1 MLGSGGLWFIEF
13 GERLALLG
21 ELLQERR
28 RRPDFAVLL
37 LEFADSFV
45 NGFQANGVRIP
56 HGTTA
61 IAGESV
67 AVQVNDVDIDG
78 TQSIALFED
87 TSAFV
92 HERIKAA
99 IDDFFSRDLA
109 LGNPCFGG
117 PLPYQLSHFGVGKG
131 APLFVIFVPA
141 GAGFLPITP
150 QLAKFV
156 FGERLAN
163 TGLLQVTIFFA
174 DAPADIETREISCGQ
189 WPHCHAEVVKRFIH
203 GLDASALFNEKLRF
217 ATVRAEHAVAYKAR
231 AIADENADF
240 PEPFRKLHAGRD
252 DFLACRLAPYDFEQT
267 HDVGRAKE
275 MRSDHRRRPRGSR
288 CDFINAQRGGVG
300 CKNGA
305 GPAHTI
311 EFSKYF
317 FLEGHAFEDG
327 FDDHVHTGEAIEA
340 EGRFDE
346 LQALIN
352 VLLREAAALHGIR
365 VILLNVG
372 KSAIQ
377 GRAVHFLQ
385 ENRNSSV
392 GKNHGDS
399 SAHGSGPYNGN
410 VVYGKDG
417 RFLGDIRD
425 LGDFPFTEENV
436 NEGSGLI
443 REKTFEE
450 KLLLSLT
457 AFFKRQFRRG
467 FHGVD
472 GGERGHHP
480 ALLLAR
486 GFPSGGENG
495 SVLLRS
501 AELVFALACFR
512 RGLSRNFAREGDGTG
527 QEIAINQTVENSRLQ
542 GVLRLDG
549 IAFRA
554 HLHGLCDSGKAR
566 KPLRSRGARDEAKL
580 HFRLADLRVRNS
592 DAVMSGH
599 RQLQAAAEGSS
610 VNGHNQR
617 FAAIFDL

>member
-13 GERLALLG
+13 SERPALLG

-28 RRPDFAVLL
+28 RRPDFTVLL
-37 LEFADSFV
+37 LEFADSLV
-45 NGFQANGVRIP
+45 DGFQANGVRIP

-61 IAGESV
+61 IGRKSV
-67 AVQVNDVDIDG
+67 AVQVNDVNIDG
-78 TQSIALFED
+78 AQGIALFED
-87 TSAFV
+87 SSAFV
-92 HERIKAA
+92 HERIEAA
-99 IDDFFSRDLA
+99 IDNFFSGDLP
-109 LGNPCFGG
+109 LGNPCLGG
-117 PLPYQLSHFGVGKG
+117 PLPYQLSHFRIGKG
-131 APLFVIFVPA
+131 TPLFVIFVPA
-141 GAGFLPITP
+141 DAGFLPITP

-156 FGERLAN
+156 FGERLTN
-163 TGLLQVTIFFA
+163 TGLLQMTIFFA
-174 DAPADIETREISCGQ
+174 DTPADIETREIPCGQ
-189 WPHCHAEVVKRFIH
+189 WSHCHAEVVERFIH
-203 GLDASALFNEKLRF
+203 GLDASALFDEKLRF
-217 ATVRAEHAVAYKAR
+217 AAVRAKHAVAYKTR

-252 DFLACRLAPYDFEQT
+252 DFLARRRAPYDFEQT
-267 HDVGRAKE
+267 HDVGRAEE
-275 MRSDHRRRPRGSR
+275 MRSDHRWRPRGSR
-288 CDFINAQRGGVG
+288 CNLVDAQCGGVG
-300 CKNGA
+300 CQNGA
-305 GPAHTI
+305 GPAHAI
-311 EFSKYF
+311 ELSKYF

-365 VILLNVG
+365 VVLLNVG
-372 KSAIQ
+372 QSAIQ

-385 ENRNSSV
+385 KNRNSSV
-392 GKNHGDS
+392 GKNHGDTA
-399 SAHGSGPYNGN
+399 AHGSGPYNGN
-410 VVYGKDG
+410 VVYGKDV

-425 LGDFPFTEENV
+425 PGNFPFTEENV
-436 NEGSGLI
+436 NEGPGLI

-457 AFFKRQFRRG
+457 ALFKGQFRRG
-467 FHGVD
+467 FHGVN

-501 AELVFALACFR
+501 AELVFAFPRFR
-512 RGLSRNFAREGDGTG
+512 GGLSRNFAREGDGAG
-527 QEIAINQTVENSRLQ
+527 QEVAINQAVENSRHQ

-554 HLHGLCDSGKAR
+554 HFHGLCDAGKAR
-566 KPLRSRGARDEAKL
+566 KPLRSRSARDQAKL
-580 HFRLADLRVRNS
+580 HFRLSDLRVWNS

-599 RQLQAAAEGSS
+599 R
-610 VNGHNQR
+610 
-617 FAAIFDL
+617 

>member
-1 MLGSGGLWFIEF
+1 MLGSGGLWLIEF
-13 GERLALLG
+13 GERPALLG
-21 ELLQERR
+21 ELLQERC
-28 RRPDFAVLL
+28 RRPDFTVLL
-37 LEFADSFV
+37 LEFADSLV
-45 NGFQANGVRIP
+45 DGFQANGVRIP
-56 HGTTA
+56 QGTTA
-61 IAGESV
+61 IGGKSV

-78 TQSIALFED
+78 AQSIALFED
-87 TSAFV
+87 SSAFV
-92 HERIKAA
+92 HERIEAA
-99 IDDFFSRDLA
+99 IDNFFSGDLT
-109 LGNPCFGG
+109 LGNPCCGG
-117 PLPYQLSHFGVGKG
+117 PLPYQLRHFGIGKG
-131 APLFVIFVPA
+131 TPLVVIFVPA
-141 GAGFLPITP
+141 DAGFLPITP

-156 FGERLAN
+156 FGERLTN
-163 TGLLQVTIFFA
+163 TGLLQMTIFFA
-174 DAPADIETREISCGQ
+174 DTPADIETREIPRGQ
-189 WPHCHAEVVKRFIH
+189 WSHCHAEVVERFIH
-203 GLDASALFNEKLRF
+203 GLDASALFDEKLRF
-217 ATVRAEHAVAYKAR
+217 AAVRAEHAVAHKAH

-275 MRSDHRRRPRGSR
+275 MRSDHGRRPRGSR
-288 CDFINAQRGGVG
+288 CNLVNAQRGGIG
-300 CKNGA
+300 CQNGA
-305 GPAHTI
+305 GPAHAI
-311 EFSKYF
+311 ELSKYF
-317 FLEGHAFEDG
+317 FLEGHAFEDR
-327 FDDHVHTGEAIEA
+327 FDDHVHAGEAIEA

-385 ENRNSSV
+385 KNRNSSV

-399 SAHGSGPYNGN
+399 AAHGSGPYNGN
-410 VVYGKDG
+410 AVYGKDG

-425 LGDFPFTEENV
+425 PGNFPFTEENV
-436 NEGSGLI
+436 NEGPGLI

-457 AFFKRQFRRG
+457 ALFKRQFRSG

-495 SVLLRS
+495 SVLRRI
-501 AELVFALACFR
+501 AELAAALARFWC
-512 RGLSRNFAREGDGTG
+512 GLSRNFARERDGAG
-527 QEIAINQTVENSRLQ
+527 QEVAINQTVENSRLQ

-549 IAFRA
+549 IPFRA
-554 HLHGLCDSGKAR
+554 HLHGLCDSSKAR
-566 KPLRSRGARDEAKL
+566 KPLRSCGARDEAKL
-580 HFRLADLRVRNS
+580 HFRLSDLRARSS
-592 DAVMSGH
+592 DKIGRASC
-599 RQLQAAAEGSS
+599 
-610 VNGHNQR
+610 
-617 FAAIFDL
+617 